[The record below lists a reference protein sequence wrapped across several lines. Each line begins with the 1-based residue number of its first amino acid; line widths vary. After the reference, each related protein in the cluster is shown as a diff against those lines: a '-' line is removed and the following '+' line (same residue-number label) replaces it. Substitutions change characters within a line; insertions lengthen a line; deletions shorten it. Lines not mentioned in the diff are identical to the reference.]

1 MDQVVRDNQLARCPF
16 ARSGR
21 ADLLLHERHPE
32 LAQDIDEERHRRV
45 KAMAYKAAQK
55 DDEKKMSSSFKT
67 RLGSLEDMSGV
78 SPTPERRRKAK
89 AGRNEPFSPEL
100 RARDSQADLMFA
112 MDDEGSPGIAS
123 PLSPCPRPLD
133 SSTRE
138 ELDHLPTLSESW
150 NDEKGKASLDAGAS
164 VASPSYLGSKARGPS
179 IRRVSSG
186 GSPWA
191 SAALPTAKLGLREIL
206 AESKTSQSA
215 LSEGLAA
222 DRKEAAKAAA
232 PKMSQKERKKFLQQ
246 QAEEAARHEVQ
257 TAQQKQAPWTQVGD
271 QKGSPWQS
279 TPAPPKSSVK
289 DAMSSDARASLAPPG
304 AKPLVAAETA
314 NTPIPRR
321 AASPDTRFSGQNR
334 SGTATPRGG
343 GTARKDSGA
352 TTAKTATQ
360 PQASPNQARGSK
372 PLVPHSKSYI
382 QRPSPHAESLIGL
395 GLADIIGQ
403 QRREQEI
410 VKEAVAK
417 RSLQE
422 IQQEQ
427 AFQEWWDQESR
438 RAQEE
443 EAQRTARDK
452 GRDEKKA
459 GGGGR
464 RRGGR
469 VGGGGGKQKEAAPAL
484 APAPGRG
491 GAGAGAA
498 VSRADAGTVPAPT
511 ANVRGRGRGR
521 GRRGGKA
528 Q

>member
-1 MDQVVRDNQLARCPF
+1 
-16 ARSGR
+16 
-21 ADLLLHERHPE
+21 
-32 LAQDIDEERHRRV
+32 
-45 KAMAYKAAQK
+45 MAYKASQK
-55 DDEKKMSSSFKT
+55 DDEKKLSSSFKT
-67 RLGSLEDMSGV
+67 RLGSLDDMSGV
-78 SPTPERRRKAK
+78 SPTPERRRRTKS
-89 AGRNEPFSPEL
+89 GRNEPFSPEL
-100 RARDSQADLMFA
+100 RPRDSQADLMFA

-150 NDEKGKASLDAGAS
+150 NDEKGKSSLDAGTSA
-164 VASPSYLGSKARGPS
+164 ASPSYLNSKARGPS

-186 GSPWA
+186 ASPWA

-222 DRKEAAKAAA
+222 DRKDAAKAAA

-246 QAEEAARHEVQ
+246 QAEEAARQEAQ
-257 TAQQKQAPWTQVGD
+257 TAQQKQAPWTQVGEK
-271 QKGSPWQS
+271 KGSPWQN
-279 TPAPPKSSVK
+279 TPAPPKTSVK

-304 AKPLVAAETA
+304 AKPLVTAETS

-321 AASPDTRFSGQNR
+321 AASPDTRFSGQSR
-334 SGTATPRGG
+334 SGTATPRG
-343 GTARKDSGA
+343 
-352 TTAKTATQ
+352 TATRAGSTATPAKATMQ
-360 PQASPNQARGSK
+360 PQASPSQQRESK
-372 PLVPHSKSYI
+372 PLTPHSKSYI
-382 QRPSPHAESLIGL
+382 QRPSPHAAESLIGL

-443 EAQRTARDK
+443 EAQRAARDK
-452 GRDEKKA
+452 GRDEKK
-459 GGGGR
+459 GGSR

-469 VGGGGGKQKEAAPAL
+469 GGGGKQKEAAPA
-484 APAPGRG
+484 PAPVSDRG
-491 GAGAGAA
+491 GAGTA
-498 VSRADAGTVPAPT
+498 VSRADSGTVPASP
-511 ANVRGRGRGR
+511 ANARGRGRGR